1 MSADPKEG
9 LSAVRRFALLAMM
22 LTLALILGIVER
34 AIPMDVMIPGVRLGL
49 PNALILLAIYLFSFR
64 DVLTLVVLKCVMT
77 ALLAGTFV
85 SFFYSISGSLLS
97 FFVMYA
103 LLRVSRA
110 LVTSHAAPRPPH
122 SALSTQHSALNI
134 SPVGVSITGAVFH
147 NLGQLLAACA
157 VLGSAYVFSYLP
169 VLLVSGAVTGLLVGL
184 AVKYTLPYVWRH
196 VGGSGRPPGESENKK

>member
-1 MSADPKEG
+1 MSLSADPTG
-9 LSAVRRFALLAMM
+9 RLSGVRRFALLAML

-49 PNALILLAIYLFSFR
+49 PNALILLALYLFSFR
-64 DVLTLVVLKCVMT
+64 DALVLVVLKCVMT

-97 FFVMYA
+97 FFVMFGS
-103 LLRVSRA
+103 LRLARA
-110 LVTSHAAPRPPH
+110 RV
-122 SALSTQHSALNI
+122 

-157 VLGSAYVFSYLP
+157 VLGSVYVFSYLP

-184 AVKYTLPYVWRH
+184 AVKYTMPYARRH
-196 VGGSGRPPGESENKK
+196 VRPGRPPAEGAPKEGPPKEEENKMRNGS